1 MAFDPVEEDSLRLIL
16 EALRREGKDPV
27 RDVDFIRSCAEA
39 YRTDASRL
47 VRTDRD
53 RSFHLTAQAAELLD
67 YQVPFMQDEARIQEL
82 EARAEGLLAEAASLD
97 EANWDAR
104 RMLVALQA
112 PSNDAYVEYLLE
124 HAPRVEA
131 ALAATV
137 EAARDEYDREFCD
150 DLARRPYLRWLAATA
165 AQAVIAGRY
174 RLALETAETCLALS
188 PADAVGARHSGML
201 ALGKLEADPAEIFA
215 WRRRHEAAYRFLPA
229 WMQGRK
235 ISVGC
240 DAEHPDDAWSI
251 LALMSGAYRSCDYEV
266 ATDWLRQLLSVYRDG
281 AAALHFQAEFPEALF
296 CRPRVEPGSLDELV
310 LAVSECT
317 PLLQEGLGAPDNA
330 GFAVWVATHEL
341 VRGAL
346 PAELAQTPM
355 PPIAGGVEGG
365 A

>member
-16 EALRREGKDPV
+16 EALRREGKDPL
-27 RDVDFIRSCAEA
+27 RDADFVRSCAEA
-39 YRTDASRL
+39 YRTDASSL

-53 RSFHLTAQAAELLD
+53 RSFHLVAQAAELLD
-67 YQVPFMQDEARIQEL
+67 YQIPFMQEEDRIQEL
-82 EARAEGLLAEAASLD
+82 EARADGYLAEAVALD
-97 EANWDAR
+97 DANWDAQ
-104 RMLVALQA
+104 RMLFALRA
-112 PSNDAYVEYLLE
+112 EGNDAYVEYLLE

-131 ALAATV
+131 DLRRTL
-137 EAARDEYDREFCD
+137 EGARDEYDREFCD
-150 DLARRPYLRWLAATA
+150 DLARRPHLRWLAATA
-165 AQAVIAGRY
+165 SQAVIAGRY
-174 RLALETAETCLALS
+174 RLALETAEACLELS
-188 PADAVGARHSGML
+188 PSDAVGARHSGML
-201 ALGKLEADPAEIFA
+201 ALGKLEASPAEIFD
-215 WRRRHEAAYRFLPA
+215 WRRRHEAAYRFRPA
-229 WMQGRK
+229 WMQGRE

-251 LALMSGAYRSCDYEV
+251 LALMSRAYRFCEYDV
-266 ATDWLRQLLSVYRDG
+266 AADWLRVLLSVYREG

-296 CRPRVEPGSLDELV
+296 CRPRVEPGSLDELA

-317 PLLQEGLGAPDNA
+317 PLLQEGLGTPDNA

-346 PAELAQTPM
+346 PPELAQASM